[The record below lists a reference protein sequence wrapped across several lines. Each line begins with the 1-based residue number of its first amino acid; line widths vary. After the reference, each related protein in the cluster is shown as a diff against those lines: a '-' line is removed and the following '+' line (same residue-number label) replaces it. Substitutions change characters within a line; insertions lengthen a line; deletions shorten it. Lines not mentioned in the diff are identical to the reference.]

1 MIIINYAHSLQP
13 NEDNIEEKKQYVD
26 FPTKHAHFQNIIN
39 TSDLPEFHWIFTN
52 KLCLFCLTSKHVANT
67 RFLKT
72 LKHNSRA
79 LCLILFSFLTAATLN
94 IRLTE
99 KSVNS
104 YGSGKIFALNE
115 YHSACF
121 RKYVFESAKVK
132 ATIEQLLHHAY
143 GWLIR
148 NETKLQPS
156 TSVWISHMKYTHQDG
171 HYFMSVKY

>member
-1 MIIINYAHSLQP
+1 MWLSLITLIHCNQMK
-13 NEDNIEEKKQYVD
+13 ITSKKKKTIRRFSDQTCS
-26 FPTKHAHFQNIIN
+26 FPKYHKYFRFA
-39 TSDLPEFHWIFTN
+39 WISLNFFTN

-99 KSVNS
+99 ESVNS

-132 ATIEQLLHHAY
+132 ATTEQLLHHAY

-156 TSVWISHMKYTHQDG
+156 HMKYTHQDG
-171 HYFMSVKY
+171 HHFMSVKY

>member
-1 MIIINYAHSLQP
+1 MKITSKKI
-13 NEDNIEEKKQYVD
+13 KQYVD

-39 TSDLPEFHWIFTN
+39 TPDLPEFHWIFAN

-79 LCLILFSFLTAATLN
+79 LFLILFSFLKAA
-94 IRLTE
+94 ILTE
-99 KSVNS
+99 ESVNS

-156 TSVWISHMKYTHQDG
+156 TSVWISHMKYSHQDG

>member
-52 KLCLFCLTSKHVANT
+52 KLCLFCLTSKHVTNT

-99 KSVNS
+99 ESVNS

-115 YHSACF
+115 YYSACF

-143 GWLIR
+143 EWLIR
-148 NETKLQPS
+148 NETELQPS